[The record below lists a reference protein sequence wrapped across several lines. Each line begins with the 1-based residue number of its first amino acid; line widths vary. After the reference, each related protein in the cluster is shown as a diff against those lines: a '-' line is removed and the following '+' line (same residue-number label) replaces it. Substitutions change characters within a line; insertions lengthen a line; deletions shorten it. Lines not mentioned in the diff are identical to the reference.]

1 MYTDVEQNVA
11 KNLAELRKAKNLK
24 QSELGASVGY
34 SDKTISKWEN
44 GASVPDIA
52 ALASLADFFGVSV
65 DDMLR
70 ENATDKIADN
80 KEKATKEDKINAYAT
95 LCLSIVTVILI
106 AVMVYVGLEITRG
119 YRLWQAFVWAVP
131 PSAFLVYRF
140 SKNTRDKKWLNAL
153 SLSVMSW
160 SIVTAVYLQ
169 LLKYNLWQLFFVML
183 PIQALI
189 IITVFFKK
197 KKEHEYSGKRF
208 LFF

>member
-70 ENATDKIADN
+70 ENATDKIVDN

-119 YRLWQAFVWAVP
+119 YRLWQAFIWAVP

-169 LLKYNLWQLFFVML
+169 LLKYNLCLMILV
-183 PIQALI
+183 
-189 IITVFFKK
+189 
-197 KKEHEYSGKRF
+197 
-208 LFF
+208 

>member
-1 MYTDVEQNVA
+1 
-11 KNLAELRKAKNLK
+11 
-24 QSELGASVGY
+24 
-34 SDKTISKWEN
+34 
-44 GASVPDIA
+44 
-52 ALASLADFFGVSV
+52 
-65 DDMLR
+65 MLR

-183 PIQALI
+183 PIQAII

>member
-65 DDMLR
+65 DDILR

-131 PSAFLVYRF
+131 PSMAATM
-140 SKNTRDKKWLNAL
+140 S
-153 SLSVMSW
+153 SLSMVPPSAYRSRYSCM
-160 SIVTAVYLQ
+160 A
-169 LLKYNLWQLFFVML
+169 
-183 PIQALI
+183 ALNSGVS
-189 IITVFFKK
+189 TV
-197 KKEHEYSGKRF
+197 G
-208 LFF
+208 